1 MYVTAGTGPI
11 QSEKIQEAID
21 IANHSV
27 AYAAKAQEGFREIY
41 FMTNAASGNFLAFS
55 VWQTQADMSA
65 SESDGF
71 SREQFAKIGALMAGP
86 PEFDHYELSVEAS
99 AGDIDA

>member
-1 MYVTAGTGPI
+1 MYVRAGTGPI

-27 AYAAKAQEGFREIY
+27 TYAAKAQEGFRGIY
-41 FMTNAASGNFLAFS
+41 FMTNAASGYFLTLS
-55 VWQTQADMSA
+55 VWETEADMLA

>member
-1 MYVTAGTGPI
+1 MYVRAGTGPI

-27 AYAAKAQEGFREIY
+27 AYAAKAQEGFRGIY
-41 FMTNAASGNFLAFS
+41 FMTNAASGNFLALS
-55 VWQTQADMSA
+55 VWETEADMLA

>member
-1 MYVTAGTGPI
+1 MYVRAGTGPI
-11 QSEKIQEAID
+11 QSEQKQEAID

-27 AYAAKAQEGFREIY
+27 AYAAKAQQGFRGIY
-41 FMTNAASGNFLAFS
+41 FMTNAASGNFLTLS
-55 VWQTQADMSA
+55 GWETEADMLA

-71 SREQFAKIGALMAGP
+71 SQEQFAKIGALMADP
-86 PEFDHYELSVEAS
+86 PEFDHYDLSVEAS

>member
-1 MYVTAGTGPI
+1 MRAGTGPI

-86 PEFDHYELSVEAS
+86 PKFDHYELSVEAS

>member
-1 MYVTAGTGPI
+1 MATGNSPNNKLSPWQPGQSGHPSGRPKGTRDLAGYVLETTDG
-11 QSEKIQEAID
+11 
-21 IANHSV
+21 
-27 AYAAKAQEGFREIY
+27 
-41 FMTNAASGNFLAFS
+41 GNFLTLS
-55 VWQTQADMSA
+55 VWETEADMLA

-71 SREQFAKIGALMAGP
+71 SREQFAKFGALMAGP

>member
-1 MYVTAGTGPI
+1 MKAGIGPI

-27 AYAAKAQEGFREIY
+27 AYAAKAQEGFRGIY
-41 FMTNAASGNFLAFS
+41 FMTNAASGNFLTFS
-55 VWQTQADMSA
+55 AWETQADMIA
-65 SESDGF
+65 SESDGS

-86 PEFDHYELSVEAS
+86 PELDHYELSVEAS

>member
-1 MYVTAGTGPI
+1 MTTANNPNNNLSPWQPGQSGNPTGRPKGTRDLAGYVLETTDG
-11 QSEKIQEAID
+11 
-21 IANHSV
+21 
-27 AYAAKAQEGFREIY
+27 
-41 FMTNAASGNFLAFS
+41 GNFLTLS
-55 VWQTQADMSA
+55 VWETEADMLA

>member
-1 MYVTAGTGPI
+1 MYVRAGTGPI
-11 QSEKIQEAID
+11 QSEKIPEAID
-21 IANHSV
+21 IANHPV
-27 AYAAKAQEGFREIY
+27 VYAAKAQEGFREIY
-41 FMTNAASGNFLAFS
+41 IMTNAASGNFLTLS
-55 VWQTQADMSA
+55 GWETEADMLA

-71 SREQFAKIGALMAGP
+71 SQEQCAKIGALMAGP

>member
-1 MYVTAGTGPI
+1 MYVRAGTDPI

-21 IANHSV
+21 IANPSV
-27 AYAAKAQEGFREIY
+27 AYAAKAQKGFRGIY
-41 FMTNAASGNFLAFS
+41 FMTNAASGSFLALS
-55 VWQTQADMSA
+55 VWETEADMLA

-86 PEFDHYELSVEAS
+86 PEFDHYELSAEAF

>member
-1 MYVTAGTGPI
+1 MYVRAGTGPI
-11 QSEKIQEAID
+11 QSEQIQEAID

-27 AYAAKAQEGFREIY
+27 AYAAKAQEGFRGIY
-41 FMTNAASGNFLAFS
+41 FMTNAASGNFLALS
-55 VWQTQADMSA
+55 VWETEANMLA
-65 SESDGF
+65 SESDGC

>member
-1 MYVTAGTGPI
+1 MTTGNSPNNKLSPWQPGKSGNLTGRPKGTRDLAGYVLETTDG
-11 QSEKIQEAID
+11 
-21 IANHSV
+21 
-27 AYAAKAQEGFREIY
+27 
-41 FMTNAASGNFLAFS
+41 GNFLTLS
-55 VWQTQADMSA
+55 VWETEADMLA

-86 PEFDHYELSVEAS
+86 PELDHYELSVEAS

>member
-1 MYVTAGTGPI
+1 MYVRPGTAPN
-11 QSEKIQEAID
+11 QSGKIQEAID
-21 IANHSV
+21 IANPSV
-27 AYAAKAQEGFREIY
+27 AYAAKAQEGFRGIY

-55 VWQTQADMSA
+55 AWETQADMLA
-65 SESDGF
+65 SESDGS

-86 PEFDHYELSVEAS
+86 PELDHYELSVEAS